1 MVGFL
6 GDKFEFATHWLT
18 NTAIVMN
25 TLHRLS
31 DRVRQ
36 SLGVIHSSF
45 LSKHLSA
52 KILKRD
58 CNIRDN
64 NFSSVFRREV
74 GVSIRD
80 YIEDLRIKHA
90 CGLLRDGSMN
100 VTDVGYVVGYE
111 HVQTFY
117 RAFKRRMSCTPYQY
131 QQKLRHAGAE

>member
-1 MVGFL
+1 M
-6 GDKFEFATHWLT
+6 
-18 NTAIVMN
+18 VMN
-25 TLHRLS
+25 TPHRLS

-52 KILKRD
+52 KVIKRD

-74 GVSIRD
+74 GMSIRD

-90 CGLLRDGSMN
+90 CSLLRDESVN
-100 VTDVGYVVGYE
+100 ATDVGYVVGYE

-117 RAFKRRMSCTPYQY
+117 RAFKRRMACTPQQY
-131 QQKLRHAGAE
+131 QQKRRDPGAER